1 MAESNF
7 PLKVNLIGN
16 ATSLNTALTGASARL
31 RQFSSRA
38 KALGSS
44 LTTSLTLPLALIG
57 GASVKM
63 ALDFDK
69 SMTKI
74 KTLVGVASDEVDAMG
89 GAVKR
94 LAVDTGVNA
103 NDAADALF
111 FITSAGL
118 RGADAMAVLESSAKA
133 SAIGLGEVKTVADAV
148 TSAVNAYGQANL
160 SAESATDVLTAA
172 VREGKLE
179 ADSLAQSMGKV
190 LPVSSQLGVGFEE
203 VGAALAAMSR
213 TGTDAAMAT
222 TSLRGILSAL
232 LNPSSQANKELK
244 NFHLEAGE
252 LRKQLREEGLLSVL
266 KTLTETFGDNEEAA
280 GKVFGNV
287 RALTGVLDL
296 MGNNVD
302 TTEQI
307 FARMSDTTG
316 TLNTAFTEL
325 EDSLSFKF
333 KKSLEAVRTSF
344 TELGKTLAISVLPF
358 IQKLAGFLT
367 TTINKFNNLD
377 TSTQNLILTVA
388 GISATL
394 GPALISIG
402 LIGSGIAALMS
413 PITLVIVGIAGLSFA
428 IDNLIMPLDEFYLKA
443 KAIFD
448 KLRVHVQGSIMQF
461 KLLKEFKFGELGLMP
476 DMIDDAIDNINTKLE
491 EDLGN
496 IDGRTVTE
504 KITSYFSDL
513 KETFNSIGSGIGS
526 SVASGI
532 EKALKITVSA
542 TDIFDI
548 SSMNQSDINEKLKE
562 RLKILKRISDAVMF
576 ANQEAELAI
585 NKQAELAQRQVDA
598 VTGAIGQIM
607 GNIANSISNLFAGGE
622 MNAKKFALG
631 VLSILGDLAIQIGT
645 LAVLANKAV
654 TDMLIPGKGLAA
666 GLALIAI
673 GAAMKGI
680 SAKLQNDGVPLDGA
694 FAKGG
699 IISGPTVGLLGE
711 YSGARHNPEVVAPLD
726 KLKSMIGSNGSQN
739 LSGEF
744 VVRGQDLV
752 VALQRA
758 ERNRNRFK

>member
-31 RQFSSRA
+31 RQFSARA
-38 KALGSS
+38 KTLGSS

-118 RGADAMAVLESSAKA
+118 RGADAMKVLEAATKA

-148 TSAVNAYGQANL
+148 TSAVNAYGQENL

-232 LNPSSQANKELK
+232 LNPSSQANEELE
-244 NFHLEAGE
+244 NFGLSAQG
-252 LRKQLREEGLLSVL
+252 LREQLKEQGLLSVL
-266 KTLTETFGDNEEAA
+266 KTLTDRFGDNQEAA

-296 MGNNVD
+296 MGNNVG

-325 EDSLSFKF
+325 EDELSFKF

-344 TELGKTLAISVLPF
+344 TELGKTLAIAILPA
-358 IQKLAGFLT
+358 IQKLSGFLT

-377 TSTQNLILTVA
+377 KETQNLILTIGGIA
-388 GISATL
+388 IALGPTLIIFGTLATAISA
-394 GPALISIG
+394 
-402 LIGSGIAALMS
+402 LMN
-413 PITLVIVGIAGLSFA
+413 PITLTIAGIAGIGFA
-428 IDNLIMPLDEFYLKA
+428 IDNLIMPLDAFLLKA

-448 KLRVHVQGSIMQF
+448 TINEYARQTGRLILTSLSFG
-461 KLLKEFKFGELGLMP
+461 FGEG
-476 DMIDDAIDNINTKLE
+476 INTILTETKLAIKDINTRLE
-491 EDLGN
+491 NDLGQL
-496 IDGRTVTE
+496 DGRTVTE
-504 KITSYFSDL
+504 RILSYFSDL
-513 KETFNSIGSGIGS
+513 KKSFNSIGVGLGEAMSD
-526 SVASGI
+526 GI
-532 EKALKITVSA
+532 EEGFKAKGIDTSMFGDDSEIIADLDGLDELLAQGTKRTREELNKLAEATTQAGGIATASLQAMFNTLSGQLAKVFSGGSA
-542 TDIFDI
+542 SFEEFAQQVFSIIGDLLIQLGMMAI
-548 SSMNQSDINEKLKE
+548 SSA
-562 RLKILKRISDAVMF
+562 KIF
-576 ANQEAELAI
+576 AAF
-585 NKQAELAQRQVDA
+585 
-598 VTGAIGQIM
+598 
-607 GNIANSISNLFAGGE
+607 GNPFTSI
-622 MNAKKFALG
+622 
-631 VLSILGDLAIQIGT
+631 
-645 LAVLANKAV
+645 
-654 TDMLIPGKGLAA
+654 AA
-666 GLALIAI
+666 GLAAIALGSAI
-673 GAAMKGI
+673 KGMVN
-680 SAKLQNDGVPLDGA
+680 KVRGGGVME
-694 FAKGG
+694 FANGG
-699 IISGPTVGLLGE
+699 IISGPTLGLMGE